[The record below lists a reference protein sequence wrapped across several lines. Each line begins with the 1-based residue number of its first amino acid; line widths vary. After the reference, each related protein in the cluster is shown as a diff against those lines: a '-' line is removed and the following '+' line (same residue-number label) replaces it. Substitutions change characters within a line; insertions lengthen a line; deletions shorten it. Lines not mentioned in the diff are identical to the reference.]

1 MTAPKLLLPIRV
13 PELGPHLGKLVTG
26 TGRAP
31 GGVNL
36 DEPRYRLVTRIMDI
50 AGEARRL
57 AARGDRG
64 PAVAAIG
71 RTAWLEAW
79 EELVAGVAELLMTR
93 MNQHLTAEAEAA
105 RMPARRRRRVLL
117 GAAAQRALTAR
128 LGSAGAPLVRAVDD
142 VEARAAGALVAS
154 GLQRHELEAW
164 QSALKTAARRLEAS
178 WLALEDTL
186 ELEVARWRRA
196 ADEVASWRRSMWPV
210 VIVGVVALSAA
221 IWLGLV
227 VGGFIGSP
235 AWLTRV
241 WQGVFAR

>member
-31 GGVNL
+31 GGIDLVMV
-36 DEPRYRLVTRIMDI
+36 RYAVVTRVIDA

-64 PAVAAIG
+64 AAVAAIG

-79 EELVAGVAELLMTR
+79 EALVAGVADLVFTQVNE
-93 MNQHLTAEAEAA
+93 HLNAEAAAA
-105 RMPARRRRRVLL
+105 RMPQRLRRRMLL
-117 GAAAQRALTAR
+117 GAVERRALTAR
-128 LGSAGAPLVRAVDD
+128 LGSAGAPLVPAVDEI
-142 VEARAAGALVAS
+142 EARAPAALAAT
-154 GLQRHELEAW
+154 GLQRGDLEAW
-164 QSALKTAARRLEAS
+164 QAALKTAARRLEAS

-196 ADEVASWRRSMWPV
+196 AEQVARWRKPLWPV
-210 VIVGVVALSAA
+210 AVVGMLALGLAT
-221 IWLGLV
+221 WLGLV
-227 VGGFIGSP
+227 VGGFIESP
-235 AWLTRV
+235 AWLTRL
-241 WQGVFAR
+241 WQNVFPP